1 MGRGQGRHA
10 RGTGPILM
18 LHRSNDWAQRRWLGR
33 PKTAPPHRGWNSILI
48 HIHAEPQ
55 GGSLFGSRVLAEVTT
70 VQVRS
75 RWLGGQYGTWCL
87 HKKRSRDG
95 HAEKPREDG
104 AELEQGVYSPRNR
117 TACHWNQEKAW
128 DSAPGQPQEEP
139 TLLTRDLRLRL
150 LNARG

>member
-1 MGRGQGRHA
+1 M
-10 RGTGPILM
+10 
-18 LHRSNDWAQRRWLGR
+18 
-33 PKTAPPHRGWNSILI
+33 
-48 HIHAEPQ
+48 
-55 GGSLFGSRVLAEVTT
+55 AEVTT

-104 AELEQGVYSPRNR
+104 AELEQGVYSPRNCAVCR
-117 TACHWNQEKAW
+117 GHRNQEKAW

-139 TLLTRDLRLRL
+139 TLPTRDLRLWL